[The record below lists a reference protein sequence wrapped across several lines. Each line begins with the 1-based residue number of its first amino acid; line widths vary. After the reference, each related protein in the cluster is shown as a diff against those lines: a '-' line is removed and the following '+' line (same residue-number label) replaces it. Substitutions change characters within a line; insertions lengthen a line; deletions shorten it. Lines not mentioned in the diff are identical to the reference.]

1 MIQYND
7 AFVSKMESKCLLA
20 AILKAN
26 KGTLTFYIT
35 QTSIMKKFQ
44 IPLSILSVLLI
55 VMGFGMIHSVKG
67 NLEIVSILMIG
78 TGTFYLLFLLLS
90 NSKNQKES

>member
-1 MIQYND
+1 MSFLGN
-7 AFVSKMESKCLLA
+7 V
-20 AILKAN
+20 
-26 KGTLTFYIT
+26 KGKKGNLDYFKHETTLMRKI
-35 QTSIMKKFQ
+35 Q